1 MSNLNQSWNMP
12 ISVTVSEMVGNYV
25 GFLLGKVFWGFLS
38 LPFSKTFQFLAI
50 KNITYIFLKQNAI
63 CRAMGKYSVFK
74 SIESILEN
82 ARDHILVL

>member
-12 ISVTVSEMVGNYV
+12 ISVTVSEMVGDYV

-63 CRAMGKYSVFK
+63 CRAMGKYSDLSLLNQF
-74 SIESILEN
+74 
-82 ARDHILVL
+82 